1 MHTTSSKQWTEED
14 IKALPRENG
23 DRMRGLAVTRLDT
36 LVDAAFAFVLTL
48 LVISFD
54 ELPSNRDEMIAAL
67 KLIPAF
73 AASFIVLMMFWS
85 GHRNWSRRFGLENK
99 RTMFCSLALIFVV
112 LVYVYPLRMI
122 FEGLFSQITNNFLPT
137 SYYINSYDD
146 IRLMFIFYS
155 AGFIAMTM
163 LVVLLYTEAL
173 NQKKTLLLNSVEQR
187 KARIELQSSLISIS
201 FGILSILIAVF
212 AKPPYIVLAGYI
224 YFGLIP
230 FLSIPKIIDRR
241 RHGDLG

>member
-14 IKALPRENG
+14 IKSLPNENG
-23 DRMRGLAVTRLDT
+23 YRMRGLAVTRLDT

-85 GHRNWSRRFGLENK
+85 SHRNWSRRFGLENK

-137 SYYINSYDD
+137 SYYIDSYDD

-201 FGILSILIAVF
+201 FGILSVLIAVF
-212 AKPPYIVLAGYI
+212 AQPPYIVLAGYV